1 MINLEFIRES
11 GILITQRSQV
21 HPKLDLPSHQL
32 KALNNWVKSKQLPTV
47 ITLVQEDKKWCE
59 GSIWQKGNKVKLVK
73 LYEVYLDQSC
83 NSTTNLMSWRID
95 MIYAEIVKQQRSSFR
110 AKE

>member
-32 KALNNWVKSKQLPTV
+32 KALNNWVKLKQLPTV
-47 ITLVQEDKKWCE
+47 ITLVQEDKK
-59 GSIWQKGNKVKLVK
+59 
-73 LYEVYLDQSC
+73 
-83 NSTTNLMSWRID
+83 
-95 MIYAEIVKQQRSSFR
+95 
-110 AKE
+110 